1 MTRQSL
7 RYRSGNAAG
16 FTVVGMMV
24 AFVVLGLVLS
34 PLVRTLLTAQEG
46 FVISR
51 QRAQTAG
58 SVRYAHLALTRFMRN
73 AGSSPYRVP
82 IEGIDPDPRRDG
94 RFDDVRLRSDYNPA
108 DGDTD
113 DLGEDLTFY
122 VRADT
127 LYMRSGSAD
136 LEQPYLVG
144 VDSLAFEYYDRNGT
158 LITDPVRVTERA
170 ASARVVVRG
179 TVGSAENPTVR
190 TLTGHV
196 RLRNGG

>member
-1 MTRQSL
+1 MTRQSS
-7 RYRSGNAAG
+7 RCRCGNAAG

-94 RFDDVRLRSDYNPA
+94 RFDDVRLRADYNPA

-127 LYMRSGSAD
+127 LFMRSGAD
-136 LEQPYLVG
+136 LEQPYLIG
-144 VDSLAFEYYDRNGT
+144 VDSLAFEYYDRKGK
-158 LITDPVRVTERA
+158 LITDPDRVTERA

-179 TVGSAENPTVR
+179 TVGSVENPSVR
-190 TLTGHV
+190 TLEGHV

>member
-1 MTRQSL
+1 MI
-7 RYRSGNAAG
+7 
-16 FTVVGMMV
+16 V

-46 FVISR
+46 FVVSR

-82 IEGIDPDPRRDG
+82 IAGVDPDPRGDG
-94 RFDDVRLRSDYNPA
+94 RFDDVRLRADYNPA

-127 LYMRSGSAD
+127 LFMRSAGAD
-136 LEQPYLVG
+136 LEQPYLIG
-144 VDSLAFEYYDRNGT
+144 VDSLAFEYYDRDGVV
-158 LITDPVRVTERA
+158 ITDPDRVTERA
-170 ASARVVVRG
+170 ASARILVRG
-179 TVGSAENPTVR
+179 RVGPAGKASVR